1 MSLLTRED
9 ELHGYA
15 PDAFA
20 FWRNLAVYFCV
31 FSVLGHWMEIAYC
44 LFMDVCFGI
53 VEDDSLVWDDP
64 LYPFLVYGVGVVVC
78 AVALLPL
85 KTRLVAKRRTLAGA
99 GAQFFLIAVLVCM
112 GMELAMGFML
122 NRPDATG
129 EYPLWDN
136 SELPLNVLGQAW
148 LVNDVALAAVAMLYT
163 WVVYPLCERALAKVP
178 PRAMNAVAAV
188 VVVGFAALCAARF
201 S

>member
-1 MSLLTRED
+1 MPLLTRED

-31 FSVLGHWMEIAYC
+31 FSVVGHWMEIAYC
-44 LFMDVCFGI
+44 LFMDLFGI
-53 VEDDSLVWDDP
+53 VDDDSLVWDDP
-64 LYPFLVYGVGVVVC
+64 MYPFLVYGVGVVVC
-78 AVALLPL
+78 AVVLVPL
-85 KTRLVAKRRTLAGA
+85 KMRLVAKSRTLFGA
-99 GAQFFLIAVLVCM
+99 AARFFLITVFVCM

-122 NRPDATG
+122 NQPDAAG

-163 WVVYPLCERALAKVP
+163 WIVYPLCQRALAKLPLRV
-178 PRAMNAVAAV
+178 MNLIAAV
-188 VVVGFAALCAARF
+188 VVAGFVILCVAKF
-201 S
+201 

>member
-1 MSLLTRED
+1 MPLLTRED

-15 PDAFA
+15 PDSFA

-44 LFMDVCFGI
+44 LFMDLFGI
-53 VEDDSLVWDDP
+53 VDDESLVWDDP
-64 LYPFLVYGVGVVVC
+64 MYPFLVYGVGVVVC
-78 AVALLPL
+78 AAVLLPL
-85 KTRLVAKRRTLAGA
+85 KTRLVAKRRTMAGA
-99 GAQFFLIAVLVCM
+99 AMQFYLVTVVVCLV
-112 GMELAMGFML
+112 MELAMGFML
-122 NRPDATG
+122 NRPDASG

-148 LVNDVALAAVAMLYT
+148 LVNDLALAAVAMLYT
-163 WVVYPLCERALAKVP
+163 WVVYPLSQKALAKVP
-178 PRAMNAVAAV
+178 PRAMNAVAVAV
-188 VVVGFAALCAARF
+188 VAGFALLCAVKF